1 MEIQEMRATFG
12 KLQDQ
17 TLSLKPG
24 LNCIYAPNESGKSTW
39 SHFLRIM
46 LYGLSTRERGD
57 LADKNRFAP
66 WSGAAMRGQLQVAD
80 GNGTS
85 LTLSRDTRRANAPMG
100 QFACTYTGTAT
111 AVPGIDGQNAGETLL
126 GVPREVFERSAFI
139 RQSALAVDSDAELE
153 RRIAA
158 LITTGE
164 EDVSY
169 IEVQERLK
177 KQLNRRRSNRANG
190 QIPALER
197 EIALVNSHQEETVRV
212 ASYASIAMHWL
223 PELIE
228 QFRRRYSG
236 VSVDVQMGS
245 VEEVYR
251 WVREGRVDMAFAS
264 RQESSTLDWMPLKPD
279 PLLTYICKIVRN
291 ISLNLYHRKEAAK
304 RSSHYTIAMEEIE
317 ACIAATNAVEAEIE
331 AVELAHIIE
340 RFLDTLTVENRVLF
354 MRRYWFSDSCRDIAG
369 FMGLTEKNVSVRLT
383 RIREKLRQYLIERE
397 VFI

>member
-126 GVPREVFERSAFI
+126 GVPARCLSAAPSSDKARWRWTAMQSWSAASPPSSPPVRRTFPTPRCRS
-139 RQSALAVDSDAELE
+139 
-153 RRIAA
+153 
-158 LITTGE
+158 G
-164 EDVSY
+164 
-169 IEVQERLK
+169 
-177 KQLNRRRSNRANG
+177 
-190 QIPALER
+190 
-197 EIALVNSHQEETVRV
+197 
-212 ASYASIAMHWL
+212 
-223 PELIE
+223 
-228 QFRRRYSG
+228 
-236 VSVDVQMGS
+236 
-245 VEEVYR
+245 
-251 WVREGRVDMAFAS
+251 
-264 RQESSTLDWMPLKPD
+264 
-279 PLLTYICKIVRN
+279 
-291 ISLNLYHRKEAAK
+291 
-304 RSSHYTIAMEEIE
+304 
-317 ACIAATNAVEAEIE
+317 
-331 AVELAHIIE
+331 
-340 RFLDTLTVENRVLF
+340 
-354 MRRYWFSDSCRDIAG
+354 
-369 FMGLTEKNVSVRLT
+369 
-383 RIREKLRQYLIERE
+383 
-397 VFI
+397 